1 MVKLTCF
8 LKRRPGM
15 TAEDFDRH
23 WREVHGPLIAGLP
36 ALARHIVRY
45 EQHPRLRGSDVVG
58 TPGYDGVAVQWFR
71 SLDEFMAF
79 VGEPDYAAHVA
90 PDEGAFLDRGALVW
104 MLTEDP
110 RVVIDGALPR

>member
-8 LKRRPGM
+8 LRRRPGM

-36 ALARHIVRY
+36 TLARHVVRY
-45 EQHPRLRGSDVVG
+45 EQHPRLSGSDAVG

-71 SLDEFMAF
+71 SLEEFMAF
-79 VGEPDYAAHVA
+79 VSEPDYARHVA
-90 PDEGAFLDRGALVW
+90 PDEGAFLDRAGLVW
-104 MLTEDP
+104 MLTEEP
-110 RVVIDGALPR
+110 RVVIGGTLSD